1 VHVSL
6 TPQTR
11 FFSILV
17 PAIVAGGVSVAMM
30 VNGIN
35 GQADQFT
42 WVILFFSLWVV
53 FDHVVALAHPDSIA
67 IDDDQVAFS
76 SFGRT
81 HTYAWSSVER
91 FRIKRLA
98 SGSFYVRINDGG
110 LLKGRYWIPLHKFP
124 ERERLMKT
132 LIDHQR

>member
-1 VHVSL
+1 MRHSL

-11 FFSILV
+11 FFSIIV

-42 WVILFFSLWVV
+42 WTILLFSLWVV
-53 FDHVVALAHPDSIA
+53 FDHVVALAHPESIA
-67 IDDDQVAFS
+67 IDETQIALS

-81 HTYAWSSVER
+81 HTYLWSEVHKL
-91 FRIKRLA
+91 RIKRLA
-98 SGSFYVRINDGG
+98 SGTLYVRINDGG
-110 LLKGRYWIPLHKFP
+110 LLKGRYWIPVYKFP
-124 ERERLMKT
+124 QKEPLTKA
-132 LIDHQR
+132 LIDRQI

>member
-1 VHVSL
+1 MYVSL
-6 TPQTR
+6 HPQTR
-11 FFSILV
+11 LFSILV

-30 VNGIN
+30 VNVVN

-42 WVILFFSLWVV
+42 WTILLFSLWVV
-53 FDHVVALAHPDSIA
+53 FDHVVALAHPDSIR
-67 IDDDQVAFS
+67 IDENQIALS

-81 HTYAWSSVER
+81 HTYAWSNVER

-124 ERERLMKT
+124 ERERLLEA
-132 LIDHQR
+132 LIAHQR